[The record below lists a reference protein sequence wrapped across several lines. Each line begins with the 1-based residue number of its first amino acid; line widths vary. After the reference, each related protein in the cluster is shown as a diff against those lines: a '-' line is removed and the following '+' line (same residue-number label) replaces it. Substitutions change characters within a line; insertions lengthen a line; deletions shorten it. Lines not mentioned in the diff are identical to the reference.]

1 MKSTTISI
9 VAPKIL
15 SSFSP
20 DLLISILDRNKK
32 NVETKILKLQRI
44 KIRTQDL
51 GKRKEFDKLIKE
63 YYEEYERKKT
73 EEKNYETKIK
83 DAHERSRLSTSS
95 STVQFKR
102 YKD

>member
-51 GKRKEFDKLIKE
+51 GKRKE